1 MSSGGTSPS
10 TFLFLLGRAHAIP
23 EVVEG
28 IIVPAANRGAGGA
41 SVCALVSK
49 LGPVAQLVRARA

>member
-1 MSSGGTSPS
+1 MSLGGTSPS

-28 IIVPAANRGAGGA
+28 IIVPAANRGAGDERVRSGFETWA
-41 SVCALVSK
+41 CSSV
-49 LGPVAQLVRARA
+49 G